1 MCDNSNDNENNELN
15 KTKFEKLIKNVIQLS
30 IDNQSVSYSFP
41 RLFDDSNNPS
51 ILQSS
56 LFPFV
61 SPTIYFGLE
70 NESSI
75 HSFIH
80 SLINYYLKHK

>member
-1 MCDNSNDNENNELN
+1 MCDISNDNESNELN
-15 KTKFEKLIKNVIQLS
+15 KRKFENFIKNVIQLP
-30 IDNQSVSYSFP
+30 IDNQSINYSFP
-41 RLFDDSNNPS
+41 RLFDESNNPS

-75 HSFIH
+75 HSF
-80 SLINYYLKHK
+80 N

>member
-1 MCDNSNDNENNELN
+1 MCDNSNDNFSNELN
-15 KTKFEKLIKNVIQLS
+15 KTKLEKFVKNVIQLPV
-30 IDNQSVSYSFP
+30 DNQPVNYSFP
-41 RLFDDSNNPS
+41 RLFDQSNNPS

-80 SLINYYLKHK
+80 LFI